1 MSRGESLI
9 PDQPHQNT
17 LHFLNAHVHMLNH
30 STVRHSCRNMPPTAF
45 LLQVIEAL
53 EDDTF
58 PTGETVFHIREIVTR
73 IRGTL

>member
-1 MSRGESLI
+1 
-9 PDQPHQNT
+9 
-17 LHFLNAHVHMLNH
+17 ML
-30 STVRHSCRNMPPTAF
+30 PTAF